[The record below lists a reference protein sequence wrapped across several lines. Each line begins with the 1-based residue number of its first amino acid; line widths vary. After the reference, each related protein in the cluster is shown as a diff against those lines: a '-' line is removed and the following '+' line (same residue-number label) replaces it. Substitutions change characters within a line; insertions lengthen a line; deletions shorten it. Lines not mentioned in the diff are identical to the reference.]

1 MLCTT
6 VVQIYSPDPV
16 ALSEFSSYGYFVVW
30 VPVKWESFIHSVYT
44 VSVTLFSPHILINGR
59 LPLECNLREMESRR
73 PTRCR
78 AFLLLRAILSP
89 PFSRLW
95 VLRWRVHVVYT
106 RRSDQCKRFYLSFH
120 DFQSTCRF
128 APFTH
133 RNFPFSFILLAAPLS
148 APCPFLSRH
157 RRSSLSRLLPK
168 ITRSFHSPLRSRRVA
183 TRFSPALRSYWLLC
197 CVNSALRNEISN
209 SRHRFQPT
217 RFSLFYFC
225 FFFHLAAFSS
235 PSAVL
240 YPVSLLHSQLS
251 PRCVKTFAMS
261 NISATIN
268 HKTLRYTT
276 LFEESRVHDALLI
289 FFTLATLHDATR
301 RELLRDSTCTPR
313 RLQRVTNRTYVL
325 TTRFRR
331 DAPRQRV
338 PASFQPIPVNKLL
351 IRRR

>member
-197 CVNSALRNEISN
+197 CEFRTSKRNFKLPPSLSADAFFPLLFLFFFPSRCLLTPLCRPLSCVTVTFAAFSALR
-209 SRHRFQPT
+209 
-217 RFSLFYFC
+217 
-225 FFFHLAAFSS
+225 
-235 PSAVL
+235 
-240 YPVSLLHSQLS
+240 
-251 PRCVKTFAMS
+251 
-261 NISATIN
+261 
-268 HKTLRYTT
+268 
-276 LFEESRVHDALLI
+276 
-289 FFTLATLHDATR
+289 
-301 RELLRDSTCTPR
+301 
-313 RLQRVTNRTYVL
+313 
-325 TTRFRR
+325 
-331 DAPRQRV
+331 
-338 PASFQPIPVNKLL
+338 
-351 IRRR
+351 